1 MKVAIHKLTGLLL
14 NRPMGIAAILNYSLL
29 TFPAVA
35 ETVTVKLPTG
45 ISASANFKSGLPSLP
60 AVLLLHGFQQTH
72 RSEPINSLASH
83 LAAKGYTV
91 LNPTM
96 SLGVNY
102 RSQSMPCEA
111 VHTQT
116 IDEEVAE
123 ISYWTNWLSDKGTDN
138 IILASFSS
146 TGNIGMLLYTS
157 QAPNLNIKKAIL
169 IAPNPPI
176 VDQKEKRKIIA
187 SLKSRAQKDEQNLG
201 IFTLSY
207 CKNNYATTTDSYLS
221 YAKYDSKEF
230 IELIKNSQVHTEL
243 IIGSAD
249 TVMTPSWAT
258 QLKSLSSPV
267 RITMVDKAGH
277 FFDGPS
283 EFDLADI
290 VENILKN

>member
-1 MKVAIHKLTGLLL
+1 MKVAIHKLTGFLL
-14 NRPMGIAAILNYSLL
+14 NRPMGIAAILFFSLL
-29 TFPAVA
+29 TLPAVA

-45 ISASANFKSGLPSLP
+45 ITASANFKSGLPSLP
-60 AVLLLHGFQQTH
+60 AVILLHGFQQTH
-72 RSEPINSLASH
+72 RSEPINSLASN
-83 LAAKGYTV
+83 LASRGYTV

-96 SLGVNY
+96 SLGVNH

-123 ISYWTNWLSDKGTDN
+123 IAYWANWLSDKGINN

-146 TGNIGMLLYTS
+146 TGNIAMLLYTS
-157 QAPNLNIKKAIL
+157 QAPHLTIKKAIL

-176 VDQKEKRKIIA
+176 VNQKEKRKIIA

-207 CKNNYATTTDSYLS
+207 CKNNYATTTSSYLS

-230 IELIKNSQVHTEL
+230 IELIKKSQVHTEL

-258 QLKSLSSPV
+258 QLRSLNSPA
-267 RITMVDKAGH
+267 RTIMVDKASH

-283 EFDLADI
+283 EFDLADA
-290 VENILKN
+290 VDSILKN

>member
-1 MKVAIHKLTGLLL
+1 LL
-14 NRPMGIAAILNYSLL
+14 NRPMGIAVILNYSLL

-35 ETVTVKLPTG
+35 ETITVKLPTG
-45 ISASANFKSGLPSLP
+45 ISASANYKSGLPSLP

-72 RSEPINSLASH
+72 RSEPINSLSSH
-83 LAAKGYTV
+83 LAARGYTV

-96 SLGVNY
+96 SLGVNH

-123 ISYWTNWLSDKGTDN
+123 ITYWTNWLSDKGIDN
-138 IILASFSS
+138 IVLASFSS

-169 IAPNPPI
+169 IAPNPPV

-187 SLKSRAQKDEQNLG
+187 SIKSRPQKDEQNLG
-201 IFTLSY
+201 MFTLSY
-207 CKNNYATTTDSYLS
+207 CKNNYATTTSSYLS

-230 IELIKNSQVHTEL
+230 IELIKKSQVHTEL
-243 IIGSAD
+243 IIGTAD
-249 TVMTPSWAT
+249 TVMTPSWAM
-258 QLKSLSSPV
+258 QLNALNSPV
-267 RITMVDKAGH
+267 RVTMVNKAGH

-283 EFDLADI
+283 EFDLADA
-290 VENILKN
+290 VENLLKN